1 MSARIALLATGGT
14 IASRTH
20 RAGRAVAATA
30 TDLLEASR
38 SPTGTVVTPIDL
50 AARLSSATSTDDLLD
65 LARAVAA
72 HAAGHD
78 AVVVTHGTDTLE
90 ETAFL
95 LALVHH
101 HDAPVV
107 VTGAQLPLDHPETDG
122 PANLATALEWAGR
135 RRPGVTVAFD
145 GQIWPA
151 IGVRKLHTTARRAFA
166 VPGTGPVATTGP
178 DGLVEHRPAPAIP
191 PLPLPG
197 HLPRV
202 DVIAQYLGAD
212 TTALDAAL
220 RARADGLVIAA
231 FGDGNTTPELTRR
244 TVALLRRGMPVA
256 VASRVAAGP
265 VHGHYRGAGA
275 SLADAGALMASGLSP
290 WQARL
295 LLATAIA
302 HEPEHPIRTARRW
315 LAAAEPC
322 GAVTPPGPV
331 PSSGRHPADEP
342 EEQPCPTTA

>member
-14 IASRTH
+14 IASRT
-20 RAGRAVAATA
+20 RGTERAVAATA
-30 TDLLEASR
+30 NDLLEASR
-38 SPTGTVVTPIDL
+38 QPAGAVVTPIDL

-65 LARAVAA
+65 LARAVHV

-78 AVVVTHGTDTLE
+78 GVVITHGTDTLE
-90 ETAFL
+90 EAAFL

-101 HDAPVV
+101 HDTPVV

-122 PANLATALEWAGR
+122 PANLTTALEWACRG
-135 RRPGVTVAFD
+135 RPGVTVGFD

-151 IGVRKLHTTARRAFA
+151 IGIRKLHTTARRAFA
-166 VPGTGPVATTGP
+166 VPGTDPVATAGSE
-178 DGLVEHRPAPAIP
+178 GLVEHRPPPAPP
-191 PLPLPG
+191 PLPTPA

-202 DVIAQYLGAD
+202 EVIPQYLGAD
-212 TTALDAAL
+212 TTALDAAI
-220 RARADGLVIAA
+220 RAGADGFVVAA
-231 FGDGNTTPELTRR
+231 FGDGNATPELTRR
-244 TVALLRRGMPVA
+244 TVALLHRGVPVA

-265 VHGHYRGAGA
+265 IHGHYSGAGA

-302 HEPEHPIRTARRW
+302 HTPGDPIRTARRW
-315 LAAAEPC
+315 LAGAE
-322 GAVTPPGPV
+322 
-331 PSSGRHPADEP
+331 S
-342 EEQPCPTTA
+342 